1 MDIEKIKIELK
12 FEEIRMMTKDNFLKI
27 IKRKLSENALEYLL
41 NKRQSKGK
49 EISYRNLEMKDYL
62 MPYNDKVNIKE
73 RWSLFEI
80 RNRIK
85 YWKQFWKNGN
95 L

>member
-1 MDIEKIKIELK
+1 
-12 FEEIRMMTKDNFLKI
+12 MMTKDNFLKI

-49 EISYRNLEMKDYL
+49 EISYRNLEMQDYL
-62 MPYNDKVNIKE
+62 MPFNDKINIEEK
-73 RWSLFEI
+73 RSLFAI
-80 RNRIK
+80 RNRMVYIGNK
-85 YWKQFWKNGN
+85 FWKNGN